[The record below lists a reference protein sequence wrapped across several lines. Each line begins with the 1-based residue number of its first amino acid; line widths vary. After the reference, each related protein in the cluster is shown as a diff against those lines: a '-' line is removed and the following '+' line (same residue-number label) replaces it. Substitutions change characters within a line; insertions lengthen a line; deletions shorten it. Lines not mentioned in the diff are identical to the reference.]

1 MRTTNGQQP
10 STLADVAAVPTA
22 GAVAHRDLRL
32 TNRSASGAIAQLAD
46 NDGGMSRILVTEEI
60 ADGGLDRL
68 RAAGHEVDVQ
78 LDLSQLN
85 THIVGAHALIIRSA
99 TQVTAEL
106 LEIATDLLVVGRAGI
121 GLDNVDVE
129 AATRRGVMVVNAPQS
144 NIISA
149 AEHTMALLLAQAR
162 NVPQAHAALKAGR
175 WERSRWEG
183 VELADKT
190 LGIVGLGRIGKLVAD
205 RAKAFGMRL
214 VAYDPFVSADR
225 ARQMGVEL
233 LTLDQLIAEADFVT
247 IHLPKNKETTGLVGR
262 DLLLKAKPSLR
273 VINVARGGIVDEE
286 ALAEAIRDGVI
297 AGAALDVFSTE
308 PITESPLFALD
319 EVVVTP
325 HLGAST
331 REAQDKAGD
340 TIADMVQLAL
350 AGDFVPFAVNVN
362 AAEANETLR
371 PFLPLAERLGRLFA
385 SLAGKPPAVLEIVAD
400 GEIAGYDTRI
410 LALAAM
416 KGFFG
421 AVTDEPVTY
430 VNAPQLAKD
439 HGVEIR
445 ETNSTTSADYVNLI
459 TIRGGAHSIS
469 GTLAGRRS
477 EQRIVFIN
485 DHSFDVPP
493 TDYMLMVKNDD
504 RPGVIG
510 LVGTLLGD
518 AGVNIADMD
527 VGRAVLPGTAVML
540 IAPTAVVSTDVVNTL
555 RSAAGIIAVDVL
567 RG

>member
-1 MRTTNGQQP
+1 
-10 STLADVAAVPTA
+10 
-22 GAVAHRDLRL
+22 
-32 TNRSASGAIAQLAD
+32 
-46 NDGGMSRILVTEEI
+46 MSRILVTEEI
-60 ADGGLDRL
+60 AEGGLDRL

-78 LDLSQLN
+78 LDLSRLMQSIAP
-85 THIVGAHALIIRSA
+85 TADRPGAHALIIRSA
-99 TQVTAEL
+99 TQVTAEV
-106 LEIATDLLVVGRAGI
+106 LEAATDLIVVGRAGI

-149 AEHTMALLLAQAR
+149 AEHTMALLLSQAR

-175 WERSRWEG
+175 WERTRWEG

-214 VAYDPFVSADR
+214 VAFDPFVSADR
-225 ARQMGVEL
+225 ARTMGVEL
-233 LTLDQLIAEADFVT
+233 LALDQLVAESDFIT
-247 IHLPKNKETTGLVGR
+247 IHLPKTKETTGIIGR
-262 DLLLKAKPSLR
+262 DLLLKAKPGLR

-286 ALAEAIRDGVI
+286 ALAEAVSSGTI
-297 AGAALDVFSTE
+297 AGAALDVFTKE
-308 PITESPLFALD
+308 PMTESPLFALD
-319 EVVVTP
+319 SVVVTP

-340 TIADMVQLAL
+340 TIADKVQLAL
-350 AGDFVPFAVNVN
+350 AGEFVPFAVNIN

-371 PFLPLAERLGRLFA
+371 PFLPLAERLGSLFS
-385 SLAGKPPAVLEIVAD
+385 SLVGGSPQTLEICAE

-410 LALAAM
+410 LTLAAL

-421 AVTDEPVTY
+421 AHSDEPVTY

-439 HGVEIR
+439 HGVDVR
-445 ETNSTTSADYVNLI
+445 EVNCTTSADYVNLI
-459 TIRGGAHSIS
+459 TLRGGEHSIS
-469 GTLAGRRS
+469 GTLSGRRS
-477 EQRIVFIN
+477 EQRIVWID
-485 DHSFDVPP
+485 DHTFDVPP
-493 TDYMLMVKNDD
+493 ADYMMMVKNDD

-510 LVGTLLGD
+510 LVGTLLGN

-527 VGRAVLPGTAVML
+527 VGRAQTPGTAVML
-540 IAPTAVVSTDVVNTL
+540 IAPTAEVSASVVDEL
-555 RSAAGIIAVDVL
+555 RRAPGILSVTVL
-567 RG
+567 DG